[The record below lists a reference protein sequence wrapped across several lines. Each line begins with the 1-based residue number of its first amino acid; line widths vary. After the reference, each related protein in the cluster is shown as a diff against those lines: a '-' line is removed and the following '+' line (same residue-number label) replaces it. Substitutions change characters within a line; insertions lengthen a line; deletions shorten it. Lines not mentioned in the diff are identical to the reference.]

1 MRWSLII
8 LILLGAL
15 WRTRGLFSHTF
26 YADEALFASW
36 ARLIAV
42 WRDPLLSTVSIDKP
56 PLLFYLQALFYPL
69 QGPVTWAAR
78 LPNWIASLLTIPLVW
93 QLAHRLSHKK
103 PLAAELAT
111 LFFVFSPLSIQF
123 SATAFVDPL
132 LLFWL
137 VLALVLAAN
146 PHSTYGSAA
155 AAGLALLT
163 KYQAVLFF
171 PLILAVRWRFRTD
184 KRQTIGWVGTVALFG
199 IMLILWD
206 VLRVGQWTLWRSQ
219 MSGFG
224 GLRLI
229 WSWEVWP
236 RLAGWTVMSGWLLG
250 AGWLIGIGWLISN
263 MGQRALKAPDKTAD
277 VRFWLWGTIAGYVSL
292 HWLLAIPIWDRYWLP
307 LVPLVAVAISIG
319 LPQVENHQIVGL
331 TVRHRLSNLFN
342 RLGEK
347 SRKVNHVKITWMV
360 CALLLLPQG
369 WLAHQGWFPVG
380 GSATADGGAGQIAA
394 VLVEKPYGTVLY
406 DHYYSWQWRYYFFD
420 TGVFVSWFP
429 NPDWFGRELQA
440 FGTDSHERFVVLPND
455 ERGNPVRRQAAALGF
470 SLIEVEQ
477 TAEMTLYQISASR

>member
-1 MRWSLII
+1 MRWPLII

-15 WRTRGLFSHTF
+15 WRTDGLFTHTF

-42 WRDPLLSTVSIDKP
+42 WRDPLLSTVPIDKP
-56 PLLFYLQALFYPL
+56 PLLFYLQAFFYPL

-93 QLAHRLSHKK
+93 QLAYRFSPKK
-103 PLAAELAT
+103 PLATELAT
-111 LFFVFSPLSIQF
+111 LLFVFSPLSIQF

-132 LLFWL
+132 LVFWL

-146 PHSTYGSAA
+146 PHPAYGSAV

-171 PLILAVRWRFRTD
+171 PLILAVRWRFRPD
-184 KRQTIGWVGTVALFG
+184 KRQIIGWVGIVTIFG
-199 IMLILWD
+199 TMLILWD
-206 VLRVGQWTLWRSQ
+206 IIRVGEWTLWRTQ

-236 RLAGWTVMSGWLLG
+236 RLAGWTMMSWWLLG
-250 AGWLIGIGWLISN
+250 AGWLIGIGWLISD
-263 MGQRALKAPDKTAD
+263 MSQRSLKPPNKTAD
-277 VRFWLWGTIAGYVSL
+277 VRIWLWGMIAGYVSM

-307 LVPLVAVAISIG
+307 LVPLVAVAFSIG
-319 LPQVENHQIVGL
+319 LPRFKNDQIAIK
-331 TVRHRLSNLFN
+331 RSFN
-342 RLGEK
+342 RL
-347 SRKVNHVKITWMV
+347 RKKNRRDINFKVIWLVF
-360 CALLLLPQG
+360 ALLLLLPQG
-369 WLAHQGWFPVG
+369 WLARRGWFPVG

-394 VLVEKPYGTVLY
+394 VLDDKPYGTVLY
-406 DHYYSWQWRYYFFD
+406 DHYYSWQWRYHFFD

-440 FGTDSHERFVVLPND
+440 FESDSHERFVVLPND
-455 ERGNPVRRQAAALGF
+455 ERGNPVRREATALGF
-470 SLIEVEQ
+470 SLVEIEQ
-477 TAEMTLYQISASR
+477 TAEMTLYLVEVSP